1 MRTLRAIGPRSWVP
15 KRNQAA
21 YPLCRLQAVTC
32 VRSQPGGNCHLW
44 GLNRISGVLSA
55 VSGTFPG
62 FGGDLLFSHSV
73 MSDSLRPM
81 DCSMPGFPVLHHL
94 PEFAQT
100 HVH

>member
-1 MRTLRAIGPRSWVP
+1 MHTLRAIGPRSWVP

-21 YPLCRLQAVTC
+21 YPLRRVQAVTC

-62 FGGDLLFSHSV
+62 FGGDLFVVQSLSHVRLF
-73 MSDSLRPM
+73 
-81 DCSMPGFPVLHHL
+81 
-94 PEFAQT
+94 ET
-100 HVH
+100 HGL